1 MKTLPVPLITAQKTP
16 GGKPVAELVVSQFGH
31 PQACPVVGWQW
42 FAWEQLYSTDSIT
55 ATCHGVAIPA
65 DGSLNRVRFSTGTPC
80 YVMHQRVAS
89 PGPASDFTGWSQ
101 KDQAYSTTAL
111 AIAALGNEVCIYFI
125 GDGSGYVYEKKST
138 DNGVTLGAAA
148 KVNGTSGILGKRCL
162 SACYKDAS
170 KLCLVYVDTSDNQ
183 LKVGIRSGSTWNFYA
198 FGTYISV
205 YWTAVYYDGDYNI
218 IALVNRNEVFSLAR
232 IVFGDGYRQGQYTF
246 SNVDYLNTS
255 SASVY
260 AWQVINNYMGSLPP
274 YSDFETARKEFMSRF
289 KRVYTKAQIEYLRNF
304 QNPYAGAGLSGGPG
318 SAPSKNGI
326 RPLWPRGW
334 DSNSA
339 ISIGRA
345 TDNIDLDFPF
355 ICRPPGHPPIMTFIR
370 SGERWTF
377 RLKPGTDFYDNYWGL
392 ADSQKLSTPCGL
404 AVASDGS
411 YVWGTRANEVWRMPV
426 PGLLQLP
433 PPAGTGEG
441 DNITIMQADI
451 AGFQENIFSH
461 AAGNLLVEID
471 NARGDYDGLPNDYI
485 RRGSQVKL
493 KYGYIAHGVPQYNPG
508 NIYFIED
515 WSYERSPNRASVV
528 LHCIDA
534 WGLLENFTIPAPAE
548 LNFIAEEY
556 SVYELIEILLQCIG
570 GTLTYVSRSDAMV
583 SLYPR
588 LLINAGETAAGVLRR
603 LLDLVPDVLRFDGL
617 TCYVINPLATDQP
630 VYRYHFPHQE
640 EKT

>member
-1 MKTLPVPLITAQKTP
+1 MKTLPVPLVTAQKTP
-16 GGKPVAELVVSQFGH
+16 GSKPAAELVVSQFGH
-31 PQACPVVGWQW
+31 PQACPVVSWQW

-55 ATCHGVAIPA
+55 PTCHGVAIPA
-65 DGSLNRVRFSTGTPC
+65 DGSLNRVRLSGTTV
-80 YVMHQRVAS
+80 YHQRVAS
-89 PGPASDFTGWSQ
+89 PGPASDFTSWTSLTT
-101 KDQAYSTTAL
+101 SSSSTAL
-111 AIAALGNEVCIYFI
+111 AIAALGSEVCVYTV
-125 GDGSGYVYEKKST
+125 DAYGYVYEKKST
-138 DNGVTLGAAA
+138 DSGATFGSSSML
-148 KVNGTSGILGKRCL
+148 NSPYGLYGRRCL
-162 SACYKDAS
+162 SSCYKDS
-170 KLCLVYVDTSDNQ
+170 SNLCLVYSDTSDNR
-183 LKVGIRSGSTWNFYA
+183 LRVAIRSSGSWSYYS
-198 FGTYISV
+198 FGAYIDV

-232 IVFGDGYRQGQYTF
+232 IVFGDGYRQAADTF
-246 SNVDYLNTS
+246 SNVDYLNTA

-260 AWQVINNYMGSLPP
+260 AWQVINNYTGNLPP
-274 YSDFETARKEFMSRF
+274 YSDFETAREEFISHI
-289 KRVYTKAQIEYLRNF
+289 KRVYSRAQIEYMRNF
-304 QNPYAGAGLSGGPG
+304 KNPYAGAGLSGGPG

-355 ICRPPGHPPIMTFIR
+355 ICQPAGHPPIMTFIR

-392 ADSQKLSTPCGL
+392 ANSQKLSTPYGL
-404 AVASDGS
+404 AVACDGS
-411 YVWGTRANEVWRMPV
+411 YIWGTRANEVWRMPV

-441 DNITIMQADI
+441 DSITIPRADI
-451 AGFQENIFSH
+451 ANFQENIFPHSTSS
-461 AAGNLLVEID
+461 LLVEID
-471 NARGDYDGLPNDYI
+471 NAGGAYNGLPDDYI
-485 RRGSQVKL
+485 RKGSQVKL
-493 KYGYIAHGVPQYNPG
+493 KYGYIAHGIPQYNPG
-508 NIYFIED
+508 NVYFIED

-548 LNFIAEEY
+548 LNFIADRY
-556 SVYELIEILLQCIG
+556 TVYELIDVLVQCID
-570 GTLTYVSRSDAMV
+570 GTLTYISRSDAMV
-583 SLYPR
+583 NLYPR
-588 LLINAGETAAGVLRR
+588 LIVNAGETAAGVLRR

-630 VYRYHFPHQE
+630 VYRYHFPQQE
-640 EKT
+640 EKKT